1 MKGKIK
7 ITAKMLKKYA
17 LITIL
22 VVLVVG
28 LSILVIRSFGD
39 GNILSNNT
47 VLNEIDYSGEYRL

>member
-22 VVLVVG
+22 VVLYDTPNN
-28 LSILVIRSFGD
+28 LLYSLICSILMAYLIRFF
-39 GNILSNNT
+39 I
-47 VLNEIDYSGEYRL
+47 